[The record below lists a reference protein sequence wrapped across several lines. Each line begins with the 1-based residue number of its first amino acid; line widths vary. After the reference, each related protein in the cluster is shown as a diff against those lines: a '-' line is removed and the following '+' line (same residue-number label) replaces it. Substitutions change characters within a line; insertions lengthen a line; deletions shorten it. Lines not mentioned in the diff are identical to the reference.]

1 MRCEKP
7 HTVGF
12 KEDGKTISWSPKQYS
27 KEYPSFQLPCGK
39 CIQCRLEYARSWAV
53 RCVHEAKMHEENSF
67 VTLTYSDEHLKN
79 PKLQYSDFQKFMKRL
94 RFVNNDRKIGVFVT
108 GEYGEKNK
116 RPHWHAIIFNWR
128 PKDCVY
134 KYSNER
140 GDKVY
145 SSKQLEK
152 LWNFGVCD
160 IGSVTF
166 ESAGYV
172 ARYAAKKLVHGKDQE
187 HDFHPISR
195 KSSKNAIGKKFL
207 EKYYKDL
214 FSYGRVIMIDGTKM
228 SIPRYYE
235 KWFQKHHPDEWLC
248 YIERVKSEK
257 IAQAEERSKTEE
269 REYFRESMKRLDE
282 LGYSAGAPITKVEM
296 EKKIVH
302 ANFQKLQSY
311 LKGDI

>member
-1 MRCEKP
+1 M
-7 HTVGF
+7 
-12 KEDGKTISWSPKQYS
+12 
-27 KEYPSFQLPCGK
+27 
-39 CIQCRLEYARSWAV
+39 
-53 RCVHEAKMHEENSF
+53 
-67 VTLTYSDEHLKN
+67 
-79 PKLQYSDFQKFMKRL
+79 
-94 RFVNNDRKIGVFVT
+94 
-108 GEYGEKNK
+108 
-116 RPHWHAIIFNWR
+116 
-128 PKDCVY
+128 
-134 KYSNER
+134 
-140 GDKVY
+140 
-145 SSKQLEK
+145 
-152 LWNFGVCD
+152 
-160 IGSVTF
+160 
-166 ESAGYV
+166 
-172 ARYAAKKLVHGKDQE
+172 VHGKDQE